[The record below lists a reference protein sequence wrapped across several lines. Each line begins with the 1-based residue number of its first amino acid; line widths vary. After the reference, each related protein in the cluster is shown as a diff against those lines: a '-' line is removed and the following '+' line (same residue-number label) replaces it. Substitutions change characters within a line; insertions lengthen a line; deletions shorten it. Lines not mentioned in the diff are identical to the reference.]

1 MYCQN
6 IKTSFLINKSIQPN
20 KPTLLSGVIIYMK
33 NLLEKAIYAELN
45 KDPMADT
52 LLRQFVISRCAQIN
66 EALRKGKEFVLEDL
80 DGPTVPDLEI
90 TQEELLIDTPVSDD
104 EIDSDDDGD
113 FVLDDGFNVDA
124 DNSGDVSAEEEAA
137 AMEHLRAAIDELEAM
152 FAEDDDE
159 DTDMSDDSDDVEP
172 EVKKPSV
179 AESRRARKVR
189 ESTIVTRKPDATI
202 TVEFED
208 SDTAV
213 TAEFDE
219 DSATVTGTP
228 SDEDEGTVVSTDGDD
243 TADLGLDL
251 EDGEEGTTVRTV
263 ESRRAAARARVIEGR
278 KARAAKV
285 TAKKK

>member
-80 DGPTVPDLEI
+80 DGPNVPDLEI

-104 EIDSDDDGD
+104 EIDADDDGD

-159 DTDMSDDSDDVEP
+159 DADMSDDSDDIEP

-208 SDTAV
+208 DDSTA
-213 TAEFDE
+213 
-219 DSATVTGTP
+219 ATVTADPAVDSG
-228 SDEDEGTVVSTDGDD
+228 DMDDEGTVVSTDGDD
-243 TADLGLDL
+243 TSDLGLD
-251 EDGEEGTTVRTV
+251 DEEGTTVRTV

>member
-1 MYCQN
+1 
-6 IKTSFLINKSIQPN
+6 
-20 KPTLLSGVIIYMK
+20 MK

-80 DGPTVPDLEI
+80 DGPVIPDLEI
-90 TQEELLIDTPVSDD
+90 TQEELLIDTPVSDED
-104 EIDSDDDGD
+104 TDDGD

-124 DNSGDVSAEEEAA
+124 DNSGDVSPEEEAA

-152 FAEDDDE
+152 FAEDD
-159 DTDMSDDSDDVEP
+159 TDVE
-172 EVKKPSV
+172 EVKPSV

-208 SDTAV
+208 DDSTA
-213 TAEFDE
+213 
-219 DSATVTGTP
+219 ATVTADPVADMG
-228 SDEDEGTVVSTDGDD
+228 EDEGTVVSTDGDD
-243 TADLGLDL
+243 TDDLGLDL

>member
-1 MYCQN
+1 
-6 IKTSFLINKSIQPN
+6 
-20 KPTLLSGVIIYMK
+20 MK

-80 DGPTVPDLEI
+80 DGPVIPDLEI
-90 TQEELLIDTPVSDD
+90 TQEELLIDTPVSDED
-104 EIDSDDDGD
+104 ADDGD

-124 DNSGDVSAEEEAA
+124 DNSGDVSPEEEAA

-159 DTDMSDDSDDVEP
+159 DDTDVE
-172 EVKKPSV
+172 EVKPSV

-208 SDTAV
+208 DDSTA
-213 TAEFDE
+213 
-219 DSATVTGTP
+219 ATVTADPVADMG
-228 SDEDEGTVVSTDGDD
+228 EDEGTVVSTDGDD
-243 TADLGLDL
+243 TDDLGLDL
-251 EDGEEGTTVRTV
+251 EDGEDGTTVRTV

-285 TAKKK
+285 VAKKK

>member
-1 MYCQN
+1 
-6 IKTSFLINKSIQPN
+6 
-20 KPTLLSGVIIYMK
+20 MK

-80 DGPTVPDLEI
+80 DGPVIPDLEI
-90 TQEELLIDTPVSDD
+90 TQEELLIDTPVSDED
-104 EIDSDDDGD
+104 ADDGD

-124 DNSGDVSAEEEAA
+124 DNSGDVSPEEEAA

-159 DTDMSDDSDDVEP
+159 DDTDTDVE
-172 EVKKPSV
+172 EVKPSV

-208 SDTAV
+208 D
-213 TAEFDE
+213 
-219 DSATVTGTP
+219 DSSAATVTADPVADMG
-228 SDEDEGTVVSTDGDD
+228 EDEGTVVSTDGDD
-243 TADLGLDL
+243 TDDLGLDL
-251 EDGEEGTTVRTV
+251 EDGEDGTTVRTV

>member
-1 MYCQN
+1 
-6 IKTSFLINKSIQPN
+6 
-20 KPTLLSGVIIYMK
+20 MK

-80 DGPTVPDLEI
+80 DGPTIPDVSI
-90 TQEELLIDTPVSDD
+90 TEDELLIDTPVSDED
-104 EIDSDDDGD
+104 TDGDSDDD

-124 DNSGDVSAEEEAA
+124 DNSGDVSPEEEAA

-152 FAEDDDE
+152 FAEDEDE
-159 DTDMSDDSDDVEP
+159 DDTDTDTDTDVE
-172 EVKKPSV
+172 EVKPSV

-208 SDTAV
+208 DDSTA
-213 TAEFDE
+213 
-219 DSATVTGTP
+219 ATVTADPVADMG
-228 SDEDEGTVVSTDGDD
+228 EDEGTVVSTDGAD
-243 TADLGLDL
+243 TDDLGLDDD
-251 EDGEEGTTVRTV
+251 EDGTVIPTV

-285 TAKKK
+285 SAKKK

>member
-1 MYCQN
+1 
-6 IKTSFLINKSIQPN
+6 
-20 KPTLLSGVIIYMK
+20 MK

-80 DGPTVPDLEI
+80 DGPSIPDVSI
-90 TQEELLIDTPVSDD
+90 TEDELLIDTPGADDDGDSDD
-104 EIDSDDDGD
+104 SDDGD

-124 DNSGDVSAEEEAA
+124 DNSGDVSDDEAEA

-159 DTDMSDDSDDVEP
+159 DTDGESDTE
-172 EVKKPSV
+172 EAKPSV

-208 SDTAV
+208 DDSTDATV
-213 TAEFDE
+213 TAEPVVDT
-219 DSATVTGTP
+219 DAG
-228 SDEDEGTVVSTDGDD
+228 EDEGTTVSTDANAD
-243 TADLGLDL
+243 TDIDTSDLGSDD
-251 EDGEEGTTVRTV
+251 EDGTVIPTV
-263 ESRRAAARARVIEGR
+263 EARRAAARARVIEGR

>member
-1 MYCQN
+1 
-6 IKTSFLINKSIQPN
+6 
-20 KPTLLSGVIIYMK
+20 MK

-80 DGPTVPDLEI
+80 DGPSIPDVSI
-90 TQEELLIDTPVSDD
+90 TEDELLIDTPGAD
-104 EIDSDDDGD
+104 EDGDSDDGD

-124 DNSGDVSAEEEAA
+124 DNSGDVSDDEAEA

-159 DTDMSDDSDDVEP
+159 DTEEGDDVEAE
-172 EVKKPSV
+172 EVKPSV

-208 SDTAV
+208 DDSTDATV
-213 TAEFDE
+213 TAEPVVD
-219 DSATVTGTP
+219 AG
-228 SDEDEGTVVSTDGDD
+228 EDEGTVVSTDASDD
-243 TADLGLDL
+243 TDGLGMDDD
-251 EDGEEGTTVRTV
+251 EDGTVIPTV
-263 ESRRAAARARVIEGR
+263 EARRAAARARVIEGR

>member
-1 MYCQN
+1 
-6 IKTSFLINKSIQPN
+6 
-20 KPTLLSGVIIYMK
+20 MK

-80 DGPTVPDLEI
+80 DGPVIPDLEI
-90 TQEELLIDTPVSDD
+90 TQEELLIDTPVSDED
-104 EIDSDDDGD
+104 ADDGD

-124 DNSGDVSAEEEAA
+124 DNSGDVSPEEEAA

-159 DTDMSDDSDDVEP
+159 DDTDVE
-172 EVKKPSV
+172 EVKPSV

-208 SDTAV
+208 DDSTA
-213 TAEFDE
+213 
-219 DSATVTGTP
+219 ATVTADPVADMG
-228 SDEDEGTVVSTDGDD
+228 EDEGTVVSTDGDD
-243 TADLGLDL
+243 TDDLGLDL
-251 EDGEEGTTVRTV
+251 EDGEDGTTVRTV
-263 ESRRAAARARVIEGR
+263 ESRRASARARVIEGR